1 MAAPQGPV
9 SRKLLEKEIEYKRK
23 SFKAYKEYV
32 KPKNEDIIC
41 VLEAKKLKKEE
52 ELKKCFWIQCRA
64 ILKNKFVLMRLYLNR
79 DIF

>member
-41 VLEAKKLKKEE
+41 VLEAKKLQKEE
-52 ELKKCFWIQCRA
+52 ELKKCYWIQCRA
-64 ILKNKFVLMRLYLNR
+64 ILKNIFVLSRLYLNQ
-79 DIF
+79 DMF